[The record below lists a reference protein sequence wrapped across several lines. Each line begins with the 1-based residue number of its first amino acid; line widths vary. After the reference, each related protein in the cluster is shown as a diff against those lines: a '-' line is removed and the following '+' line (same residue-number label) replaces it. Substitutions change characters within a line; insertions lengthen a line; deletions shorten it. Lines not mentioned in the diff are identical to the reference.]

1 MFIEDIPMRV
11 PWLLLLTL
19 ISSTAAAEV
28 LKNLSYGPDKKQS
41 LDVYIPEGAHNA
53 PVIFMVHGGG
63 WRYGDKNGEGIVRR
77 KVARW
82 LPLGWIFVSANYR
95 LVPNADPLVQ
105 AEDVARALA
114 FSQSQAASWGGDPG
128 KFVVM
133 GHSSGGHLVS
143 LLAVQPSLAFKL
155 GAKPWLATVSL
166 DSAAFDVVQIMRSA
180 THPGLFDRAFGTD
193 EALWIAASPSQQLSS
208 ESTPILAV
216 CSTRRGDQPCI
227 QAHDFA
233 VKAGSKQVR
242 VEVLEQD
249 LSHSAVNNRLG
260 LPGGYTDAVE
270 AFITSLDA
278 TLQFTSQPQR

>member
-1 MFIEDIPMRV
+1 MRV
-11 PWLLLLTL
+11 LWLLMLMLA
-19 ISSTAAAEV
+19 SHPAAAKV
-28 LKNLSYGPDKKQS
+28 LKNLPYGPDKKQC
-41 LDVYIPEGAHNA
+41 LDVHIPEGAVNA
-53 PVIFMVHGGG
+53 PVIFMVHGGA

-114 FSQSQAASWGGDPG
+114 FSQSQAATWGGNPA

-133 GHSSGGHLVS
+133 GHSSGGQLVS
-143 LLAVQPSLAFKL
+143 LLAVKPSLAFKL
-155 GAKPWLATVSL
+155 GAKPWLGTVSL
-166 DSAAFDVVQIMRSA
+166 DSAAFDVVQIMRSP
-180 THPGLFDRAFGTD
+180 THPSLFDRAFGID
-193 EALWIAASPSQQLSS
+193 ETLWNAASPSQQLSS

-216 CSTRRGDQPCI
+216 CSTRRRDQPCI
-227 QAHDFA
+227 QARNFA
-233 VKAGSKQVR
+233 AKAGSMQVR

-260 LPGGYTDAVE
+260 LPVASRPFSSRLRKICLARSNTVLGRPARR
-270 AFITSLDA
+270 A
-278 TLQFTSQPQR
+278 T